1 MIDYASLAAGALDA
15 LTEAGQTVTL
25 RTYSSGT
32 YDPAAGSATTTY
44 TDSSRIGVV
53 LDFGSGQTM
62 TRGSLIQ
69 GGDKRLLLEAT
80 GAAPTLKDHFII
92 NGVEYVTVSIGEINP
107 AGTPVLYDLHLTT

>member
-1 MIDYASLAAGALDA
+1 MDYAALAAGALDA
-15 LTEAGQTVTL
+15 LAEAGQTVTL
-25 RTYSSGT
+25 RAYSSAP
-32 YDPAAGSATTTY
+32 YDPANGSASTTY
-44 TDSSRIGVV
+44 TDTSRIAVV

-80 GAAPTLKDHFII
+80 GSAPTLKDHFII
-92 NGVEYVTVSIGEINP
+92 GGVEYVIVSIGEINP